1 MLKKHA
7 IFFLIFCFVNIS
19 YSSDITY
26 GEAALSIVKYSK
38 LFDDNISKNIE
49 INEINVNS
57 LKNPYAIY
65 LTSIGVS
72 FDPIFVE
79 FKRIFNLEDA
89 SRVVGQIYL
98 IHSGE
103 IKITGK
109 KIQLPM
115 GYNSWIEFCE
125 INSLK
130 PNDFLNA
137 LKVSF
142 KIHDKKF
149 NN

>member
-1 MLKKHA
+1 MLKRHA
-7 IFFLIFCFVNIS
+7 ILFLIFCFVNIS
-19 YSSDITY
+19 YSDDITY

-38 LFDDNISKNIE
+38 LFDENISKDIE
-49 INEINVNS
+49 INQINVNS

-109 KIQLPM
+109 KIQLPKS
-115 GYNSWIEFCE
+115 YNSWTEFCE
-125 INSLK
+125 INALK

>member
-1 MLKKHA
+1 MLKIYV
-7 IFFLIFCFVNIS
+7 IFFSIFFFVNIS
-19 YSSDITY
+19 NASDITY

-38 LFDDNISKNIE
+38 LFDENISKNIE

-65 LTSIGVS
+65 LTSVGVS

-89 SRVVGQIYL
+89 SRVVGQIFL
-98 IHSGE
+98 IHTGE

-109 KIQLPM
+109 KIQLPKS
-115 GYNSWIEFCE
+115 YNSWTEFCE
-125 INSLK
+125 INALK

-149 NN
+149 NK

>member
-1 MLKKHA
+1 MLKRHA
-7 IFFLIFCFVNIS
+7 ILLLIFCLVNIS

-38 LFDDNISKNIE
+38 LFDENISKDFE
-49 INEINVNS
+49 INQINVNS

-109 KIQLPM
+109 KIQLPKS
-115 GYNSWIEFCE
+115 YNSWIEFCE
-125 INSLK
+125 INALK

-137 LKVSF
+137 LKISF